1 MNRTKGISTA
11 TIIGLFIHL
20 LTSCGDN
27 SKTTIKQTEKNIMV
41 KKSNPVVY
49 FEIPVN
55 DMNRAIKF
63 YTTVFSFDLDKEI
76 IDKNEM
82 ALFPFVDENS
92 GISGA
97 LAKGEIY
104 KPTKDGVVIY
114 FKTENI
120 EQTLQLATSN
130 GGQILYPKTDN
141 GIGLVAEFEDTVEG
155 KDPDLVKAYEFL
167 TKTQLK
173 ACVKFCELVLSDCGS
188 YVQIKKVERKPR
200 KVKAVPPEKKAAK
213 FKILADFPELKLK
226 SLPAA
231 QLVDKSEAWLYDSK
245 KRKLIHLVADEYAKV
260 FTVKNNTIIGF
271 STVETVQKTLRKPAE
286 QLKAITG
293 VGKPAARKFFKDIYS
308 CPIGKLNLIKNNISN
323 RFSI

>member
-1 MNRTKGISTA
+1 MNRTKSISTA

-49 FEIPVN
+49 FEIPFN

-63 YTTVFSFDLDKEI
+63 YTTVFNFDLNKEI

-114 FKTENI
+114 FKTEYI

-141 GIGLVAEFEDTVEG
+141 GIGLVAEFEDTEG
-155 KDPDLVKAYEFL
+155 NRIA
-167 TKTQLK
+167 
-173 ACVKFCELVLSDCGS
+173 
-188 YVQIKKVERKPR
+188 
-200 KVKAVPPEKKAAK
+200 
-213 FKILADFPELKLK
+213 
-226 SLPAA
+226 
-231 QLVDKSEAWLYDSK
+231 LYQSK
-245 KRKLIHLVADEYAKV
+245 
-260 FTVKNNTIIGF
+260 
-271 STVETVQKTLRKPAE
+271 
-286 QLKAITG
+286 
-293 VGKPAARKFFKDIYS
+293 
-308 CPIGKLNLIKNNISN
+308 
-323 RFSI
+323 